1 MSKKQNKT
9 PEEILEETSAEE
21 TEVTPEEAETPAEPA
36 EKSEAEKLTEELA
49 TQKNN
54 YLRLAAEYDNYRK
67 RTQQEKLSLYA
78 DATAKAVEKL
88 LPLLDSINAA
98 LAAPAESENERQ
110 GIELIANQ
118 LKKCLEDLG
127 VEGFGEIGDT
137 FDPMIHNAIS
147 RTDSDELPQN
157 SIAMVFQK
165 GFKIGDKVI
174 RPAMVQVANC

>member
-1 MSKKQNKT
+1 MSKKQNKS
-9 PEEILEETSAEE
+9 PEEILEETSVEE
-21 TEVTPEEAETPAEPA
+21 TEVTNAEEEASAESA
-36 EKSEAEKLTEELA
+36 EKAEIEKLTEELGN
-49 TQKNN
+49 QKNS

-98 LAAPAESENERQ
+98 LAAPTESESERQ

-127 VEGFGEIGDT
+127 VEGFGETGEA

-147 RTDSDELPQN
+147 RTDSEELPQS

-165 GFKIGDKVI
+165 GFRIGDKII

>member
-1 MSKKQNKT
+1 MSKKQCST
-9 PEEILEETSAEE
+9 PEEILEETCVEE
-21 TEVTPEEAETPAEPA
+21 TETVSEEADAPAEPA
-36 EKSEAEKLTEELA
+36 EKSEAEKLTEELGI
-49 TQKNN
+49 QKNN

-98 LAAPAESENERQ
+98 LAAPTESESERQ

-127 VEGFGEIGDT
+127 VEGFGEIGDA

-147 RTDSDELPQN
+147 RTDNEELPAN

-165 GFKIGDKVI
+165 GFKIGEKVI

>member
-1 MSKKQNKT
+1 MSKKQNKS
-9 PEEILEETSAEE
+9 PEEILEETSVEE
-21 TEVTPEEAETPAEPA
+21 TEVTNAEEEASAESA
-36 EKSEAEKLTEELA
+36 EKAEIEKLTEELGN
-49 TQKNN
+49 QKNS

-98 LAAPAESENERQ
+98 LAAPTESENERQ

-127 VEGFGEIGDT
+127 VEGFGETGDT

-147 RTDSDELPQN
+147 RTDSEELPAN

-165 GFKIGDKVI
+165 GFRIGDKII

>member
-1 MSKKQNKT
+1 MSKKQNKS
-9 PEEILEETSAEE
+9 PEEILEETSVEE
-21 TEVTPEEAETPAEPA
+21 TEVTNAEEEASAESA
-36 EKSEAEKLTEELA
+36 EKAEIEKLTEELGN
-49 TQKNN
+49 QKNS

-98 LAAPAESENERQ
+98 LAAPTESENERQ

-127 VEGFGEIGDT
+127 VEGFGEIGEA

-147 RTDSDELPQN
+147 RTDSEELPQS

-165 GFKIGDKVI
+165 GFRIGDKII

>member
-1 MSKKQNKT
+1 MSKKQNKS
-9 PEEILEETSAEE
+9 PEEIFEETSVEE
-21 TEVTPEEAETPAEPA
+21 TEVTNAEEEASAESA
-36 EKSEAEKLTEELA
+36 EKAEIEKLTEELGN
-49 TQKNN
+49 QKNT

-98 LAAPAESENERQ
+98 LAAPTESENERQ

-127 VEGFGEIGDT
+127 VEGFGEIGEA

-147 RTDSDELPQN
+147 RTDSEELPQS

-165 GFKIGDKVI
+165 GFRIGDKII